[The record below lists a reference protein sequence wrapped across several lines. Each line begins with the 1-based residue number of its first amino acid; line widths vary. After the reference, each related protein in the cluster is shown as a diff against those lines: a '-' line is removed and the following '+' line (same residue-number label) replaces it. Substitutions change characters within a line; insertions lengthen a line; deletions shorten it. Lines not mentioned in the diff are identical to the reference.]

1 MLKIDAILLIAE
13 YANYYIIISLSLC
26 TRLKIYSCLKINV
39 SSEYNKAWT
48 EIQTISLE
56 FKQYHNIE
64 FTRGHHNNLICIIVT
79 TFLTVQ
85 NETNDII
92 WKVQYFRLKD
102 ITIWLLKD
110 KAEFNKHDHLLCL
123 SRNDLSR
130 NVVKTQIK
138 YSTK

>member
-39 SSEYNKAWT
+39 SSEY
-48 EIQTISLE
+48 EIQTICLE

-92 WKVQYFRLKD
+92 
-102 ITIWLLKD
+102 
-110 KAEFNKHDHLLCL
+110 
-123 SRNDLSR
+123 
-130 NVVKTQIK
+130 
-138 YSTK
+138 